1 MDPLLYV
8 LQTQTQPPRLGPGM
22 HPWFGF
28 PLVGTILSIALVAA
42 AIYLAWKV
50 GSYYDAAKKKL

>member
-1 MDPLLYV
+1 MDPIRYA
-8 LQTQTQPPRLGPGM
+8 LQTGAPRFGPGM

-28 PLVGTILSIALVAA
+28 PLIGIILSVALVGAL
-42 AIYLAWKV
+42 IYLAWKV

>member
-1 MDPLLYV
+1 MDPISYA
-8 LQTQTQPPRLGPGM
+8 LQMGTPRFGPGM

-28 PLVGTILSIALVAA
+28 PLIGILISVALLTAL
-42 AIYLAWKV
+42 IYLAWKV

>member
-1 MDPLLYV
+1 MDLSRFV
-8 LQTQTQPPRLGPGM
+8 LQVGGPRFGPGL

-28 PLVGTILSIALVAA
+28 PLIGIIISLALLG
-42 AIYLAWKV
+42 AIIYFAWKV